1 MFQNNYTV
9 IFFTVTPYFYRY
21 DIRNVFSDAS
31 RFGCIVLDYKLD
43 FTRIFG
49 IGICIGKLT
58 AVRDLTRLDYVSSE
72 RAINFLRSLSMQDI
86 IPMQNI
92 DTCICCNNRTSFDLN

>member
-21 DIRNVFSDAS
+21 DIWNVFSDAS

-58 AVRDLTRLDYVSSE
+58 VVRDLTRLDYVSELLIFSE
-72 RAINFLRSLSMQDI
+72 AYQSMLYPRKILIHASVAITELAWN
-86 IPMQNI
+86 
-92 DTCICCNNRTSFDLN
+92 